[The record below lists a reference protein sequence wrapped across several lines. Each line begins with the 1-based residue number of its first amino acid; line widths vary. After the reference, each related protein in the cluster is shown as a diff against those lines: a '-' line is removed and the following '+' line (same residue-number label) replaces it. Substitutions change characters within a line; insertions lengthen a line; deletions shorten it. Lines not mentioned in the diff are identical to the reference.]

1 MESEKYRLTIR
12 FFSDNI
18 QIRQQGGVKM
28 KITLRAAR
36 VNSGHTLMEAAKELG
51 INKDTLSRYQ
61 KDSSD
66 IPRSLLMK
74 IEKLY
79 CVDCNNIFFGNE
91 SDFFRILKEKEV
103 TRNATVRS
111 ELNNS
116 YS

>member
-1 MESEKYRLTIR
+1 M
-12 FFSDNI
+12 
-18 QIRQQGGVKM
+18 Q
-28 KITLRAAR
+28 ITLRAAR

-79 CVDCNNIFFGNE
+79 CVDGNNIFFGNE
-91 SDFFRILKEKEV
+91 SDFFRILREKEV
-103 TRNATVRS
+103 SKNATIRS
-111 ELNNS
+111 EFNYSNS
-116 YS
+116 

>member
-1 MESEKYRLTIR
+1 M
-12 FFSDNI
+12 
-18 QIRQQGGVKM
+18 Q
-28 KITLRAAR
+28 ITLRAAR

-79 CVDCNNIFFGNE
+79 CVDVNNIFFGNE
-91 SDFFRILKEKEV
+91 SEFFRILREKEV
-103 TRNATVRS
+103 SKNATFRS
-111 ELNNS
+111 EFNYSNS
-116 YS
+116 